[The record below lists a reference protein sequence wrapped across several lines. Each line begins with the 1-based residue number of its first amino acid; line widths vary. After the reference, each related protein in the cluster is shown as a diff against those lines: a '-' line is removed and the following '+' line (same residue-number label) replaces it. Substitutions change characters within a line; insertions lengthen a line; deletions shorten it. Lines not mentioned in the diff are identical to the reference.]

1 MRSQIEAIQDSCYRQ
16 VHRDVLKLNFR
27 LRQRSCR
34 SGSIHQLQ
42 KRTSDLVTMIHGGYP
57 LQREKCRDNSVLEQR
72 ESVVAV
78 AQTSDKQ
85 RPCHRVTAG
94 FTLVEM
100 LVVIT
105 IIGVLVGLLLPAISK
120 AREAARSAECQSNLK
135 NFGVGLTKHSIDNPS
150 GALTS
155 GAFDLERDGVPTEI
169 GWVAD
174 LVRRGLLPSE
184 MRCPSNSVLSSNAIE
199 QMLTSPVASFT
210 EATIGDRLGSKPYVD
225 ETGRTVKNVCRSVI
239 DDGHSPLSDG
249 RVQLISSQMIEKGYN
264 TNYAASWF
272 LTRTEVR
279 LDTSG
284 NLKPLKSNLN
294 DQSVKS
300 LNVTTG
306 PLTTRQLDSGKA
318 PSSTVPLLCDS
329 SAIGALSAPVGEWLA
344 AGSFYGT
351 SIVGG
356 PIGNRKQI
364 DTNGDGQVDADNPNY
379 LKVPSFASGKK
390 RSGPTGWLKTWRHD
404 TRQDYRGMAPIHSG
418 VVNVLMADGSVQ
430 SISDRN
436 GDGFINNGFDGADN
450 NGGGGAVYWTTSEVE
465 AERLNLASFYSLI
478 TNGE

>member
-1 MRSQIEAIQDSCYRQ
+1 
-16 VHRDVLKLNFR
+16 
-27 LRQRSCR
+27 
-34 SGSIHQLQ
+34 
-42 KRTSDLVTMIHGGYP
+42 MIHGGYP
-57 LQREKCRDNSVLEQR
+57 LQREKCRENSVLEQR

-120 AREAARSAECQSNLK
+120 ASEAARTAECQSNLK

-174 LVRRGLLPSE
+174 LVRRGMLPSE

-225 ETGRTVKNVCRSVI
+225 ETGRTIKNVCRSVI

-249 RVQLISSQMIEKGYN
+249 RVQLISSQMLEKGYN

-272 LTRTEVR
+272 LTRSEAR

-284 NLKPLKSNLN
+284 NLKPLTPK
-294 DQSVKS
+294 
-300 LNVTTG
+300 
-306 PLTTRQLDSGKA
+306 
-318 PSSTVPLLCDS
+318 
-329 SAIGALSAPVGEWLA
+329 
-344 AGSFYGT
+344 
-351 SIVGG
+351 
-356 PIGNRKQI
+356 
-364 DTNGDGQVDADNPNY
+364 
-379 LKVPSFASGKK
+379 LKE
-390 RSGPTGWLKTWRHD
+390 
-404 TRQDYRGMAPIHSG
+404 Y
-418 VVNVLMADGSVQ
+418 
-430 SISDRN
+430 
-436 GDGFINNGFDGADN
+436 
-450 NGGGGAVYWTTSEVE
+450 
-465 AERLNLASFYSLI
+465 
-478 TNGE
+478 